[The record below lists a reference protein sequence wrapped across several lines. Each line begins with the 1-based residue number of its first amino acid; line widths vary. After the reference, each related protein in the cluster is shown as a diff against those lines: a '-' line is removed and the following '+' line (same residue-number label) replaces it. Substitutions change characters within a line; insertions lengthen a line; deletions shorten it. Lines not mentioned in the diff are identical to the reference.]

1 MENRQMDLCPK
12 NPASFG
18 WMALD
23 GQAAV
28 PLVGACNML
37 EVLPPGAS
45 ASASVSVSAADADAD
60 ADAASASAA
69 AATAAATATAAAAIS
84 SASVSSWA
92 SASSAGTVTEVSDLD
107 ITRNLTRVLLA
118 AADLQS
124 KTIGVVAN
132 RGDVRL
138 TAVPDNQIL
147 IDTALGLAHAAQ
159 GVYAVCDEWTLKP

>member
-1 MENRQMDLCPK
+1 M
-12 NPASFG
+12 
-18 WMALD
+18 
-23 GQAAV
+23 
-28 PLVGACNML
+28 
-37 EVLPPGAS
+37 
-45 ASASVSVSAADADAD
+45 
-60 ADAASASAA
+60 
-69 AATAAATATAAAAIS
+69 
-84 SASVSSWA
+84 
-92 SASSAGTVTEVSDLD
+92 TEVSDLD